1 MLKYNFESNSQ
12 QPLRYAWIIYVG
24 NYMLKYNF
32 ESNSQLDSP
41 NSFFKS
47 VGNYMLK
54 YNFESNSQLALER
67 FAILPGWELYAKVQ
81 F

>member
-1 MLKYNFESNSQ
+1 MKAIHNDEHAS
-12 QPLRYAWIIYVG
+12 IILAYVG

-32 ESNSQLDSP
+32 ESNSQQNELQ
-41 NSFFKS
+41 KIHHQ

-54 YNFESNSQLALER
+54 YNFESNSQLEGNDTKIR
-67 FAILPGWELYAKVQ
+67 YGWELYAKVQ

>member
-12 QPLRYAWIIYVG
+12 
-24 NYMLKYNF
+24 
-32 ESNSQLDSP
+32 P
-41 NSFFKS
+41 NGKQGDKLS

-54 YNFESNSQLALER
+54 YNFESNSQLSGGATL
-67 FAILPGWELYAKVQ
+67 FGLCWELYAKVQ

>member
-12 QPLRYAWIIYVG
+12 HQYNLKTVMFVG

-32 ESNSQLDSP
+32 ESNSQLNNKREMP
-41 NSFFKS
+41 
-47 VGNYMLK
+47 Y
-54 YNFESNSQLALER
+54 E
-67 FAILPGWELYAKVQ
+67 GWELYAKVQ